1 MVFQDFLWYNVRR
14 NFVSAQVESQNKSKG
29 TCSKIRRRG
38 LRGAGRFRG
47 IMCAESRIRGDPFDT
62 RELFPC
68 GAGDT
73 FMRTFWDA
81 GREDFPVVWSFDF
94 ASI

>member
-1 MVFQDFLWYNVRR
+1 MRRGPLSWYNVRR
-14 NFVSAQVESQNKSKG
+14 NFVSTQVESQNKSKG
-29 TCSKIRRRG
+29 TCFKIRGRG

-68 GAGDT
+68 GAGDLHA
-73 FMRTFWDA
+73 RLL
-81 GREDFPVVWSFDF
+81 GRRPGRFSGGLEF
-94 ASI
+94 